1 MKKFMILAVSA
12 FVLAGTVQAKV
23 MPQKVQGIPYSETL
37 KKGVGKKIAP
47 AWEWDPNPAAPAL
60 PENEFTFDDIQSWT
74 GEGEN
79 RAALVIQWNDPRETH
94 AIVFGY
100 RWDGLATGA
109 DMIRAVVAANPRLY
123 GLIQYTNVSSPTDPL
138 GGYTINGFGWDAD
151 SNGEIEL
158 YDSGKDEYH
167 TAPDGLFIHPRGYN
181 PELGGS
187 SDYDYDNWKAVD
199 TNDLWKAGWYI
210 GYWSYWVKDS
220 ADSNFSYSGWGASGR
235 VLQDGSWD
243 GWNYANDMMASD
255 WKEFK
260 AAPSTIPEGAKT
272 EFESNGLY
280 FSLTDYESGKVK
292 LVNPSALTSIENPS
306 AYTGVIV
313 IPSEFVDE
321 EKTYTVTEIDADAFK
336 ESTVTSVTLPA
347 TIGKIGANAFAD
359 SSLSEIK
366 GAEGVDI
373 SASIKSLGA
382 YAFSGCQNLTA
393 FFLPGSLTAVP
404 EGLYKGCGLTSV
416 EIPETIVTLGAS
428 SFENNTS
435 LISLDIPASVTEI
448 GENAFAGCTALQTI
462 KVNSV
467 YPPAISENTFS
478 ESVYPV
484 ASLQIPSGFEDEYKA
499 KDGWKN
505 FTNIEFFN
513 IPVNNGDIFSTDNVT
528 YKVVITEDSESVKI
542 TYPKIDGKPTRDKIK
557 EANQLL
563 TGDIVIPEKIT
574 YMGKELEVT
583 EMNDSAFYYA
593 NNITSLIINA
603 KLTAIPNQAF
613 ANCEK
618 LASVTLPESVKS
630 IGEWAFSYAGL
641 ESIVLPEGLESLGS
655 RVFFQCQN
663 LTSVNIPTS
672 LKQIPTYCFS
682 YCKALTQLAFGDQVE
697 TIEGNAMQNCSALTS
712 VVLPKNLVKIADYTL
727 QNCSSLEMLEI
738 PESVTSIGSS
748 AFKGCSKL
756 VVSLPASL
764 ETLGTEALA
773 GVANET
779 IEIPET
785 ITALPNSLFSGNKNL
800 KVVQVSDNVTS
811 FGNSVFQ
818 NCAGLTMITVKNQEG
833 VQTYAEE
840 EISGISFPSK
850 LTSIGSYCF
859 QGCSAIT
866 SVEVPEGVTT
876 VGQSLF
882 YRCANL
888 EEVVLPNS
896 VKTLQ
901 SGMFQE
907 CKKLK
912 KLTLGSSITS
922 IPSNFVRDCND
933 LEWVIISGDE
943 ENAVAGKL
951 ELPET
956 VTTIASW
963 TFANCKKLTEVSIP
977 SKVTRLEMNT
987 FDGCEALAKVT
998 IPDGLTYIGNYVFR
1012 NTALTELEIP
1022 ASVTSMSYASD
1033 VVYGCPDIKV
1043 YICNAGAP
1051 QSISG
1056 NAWRVATGVYAPVMV
1071 PVGKKTEY
1079 EAANN
1084 WKNSQI
1090 SEPEAIVSFTGEET
1104 ENGSTEKADL
1114 SVEVNVEFD
1123 TALPERFRIV
1133 NEDLLM
1139 DEAEFELHWRLG
1151 EEIPSDSQNVR
1162 RFAEMTEAEEEGE
1175 VLGDDETDEDGDLF
1189 DDETADDDFEKVS
1202 LELNSEHKAVVS
1214 IDRPSKDT
1222 MLETKVHVIH
1232 TSGEYNSEITKIAVK
1247 GSGVQTGIEN
1257 IEVDSYEEGLYY
1269 DLNGLPVARPEKG
1282 IYINV
1287 RNGKAEKRNL

>member
-12 FVLAGTVQAKV
+12 LILAGAVHAKRV
-23 MPQKVQGIPYSETL
+23 PEKVQGVPYGETI
-37 KKGVGKKIAP
+37 KKEGAKKIAP
-47 AWEWDPNPAAPAL
+47 AWEWDPNPDAPAL
-60 PENEFTFDDIQSWT
+60 PENEFTFDDIQNWS

-79 RAALVIQWNDPRETH
+79 RAALVIQWNDDREKT
-94 AIVFGY
+94 ALVFGY
-100 RWDGLATGA
+100 RWSGLATGI
-109 DMIRAVVAANPRLY
+109 DMIRTVVANNPRLY
-123 GLIQYTNVSSPTDPL
+123 GLIQYTNVSSPVDPD

-151 SNGEIEL
+151 SDGEIQL
-158 YDSGKDEYH
+158 YDNGNFEYLDS
-167 TAPDGLFIHPRGYN
+167 PDGMFIHPRGYD
-181 PELGGS
+181 PDKGGS
-187 SDYDYDNWKAVD
+187 SDYDYDNWEAVD
-199 TNDLWKAGWYI
+199 KDDFWGAGWYLS
-210 GYWSYWVKDS
+210 YWSYWVKDS
-220 ADSNFSYSGWGASGR
+220 TEGNFSYSGWGASGR
-235 VLQDGSWD
+235 VLQNGSWD
-243 GWNYANDMMASD
+243 GWNFSLEMIPRD
-255 WKEFK
+255 WKEFQ

-272 EFESNGLY
+272 EFEVDGLS
-280 FSLTDYESGKVK
+280 FSLTDYQTGKVK
-292 LVNPSALTSIENPS
+292 LVNPSSLTTIENPS

-321 EKTYTVTEIDADAFK
+321 EKNYTVTEIDAEAFK
-336 ESTVTSVTLPA
+336 GSTVTSVTLPA

-373 SASIKSLGA
+373 SATIKSLGA
-382 YAFSGCQNLTA
+382 YAFSGCRNLTA
-393 FFLPGSLTAVP
+393 FFLPESLTSVP
-404 EGLYKGCGLTSV
+404 EGLYKGCGLSSV
-416 EIPETIVTLGAS
+416 EIPETIVSLGAS
-428 SFENNTS
+428 SFENNAS

-484 ASLQIPSGFEDEYKA
+484 AHLQIPTGFEEEYKV

-528 YKVVITEDSESVKI
+528 YNVVINEDSEYVKI
-542 TYPKIDGKPTRDKIK
+542 SYPKIDGKPTRDKIK

-593 NNITSLIINA
+593 DNVTSIIINA

-618 LASVTLPESVKS
+618 LTSVTLPETVKS
-630 IGEWAFSYAGL
+630 IGEYAFSYAGI
-641 ESIVLPEGLESLGS
+641 ESMVLPDGLESLGS

-663 LTSVNIPTS
+663 LTSVNIPAS
-672 LKQIPTYCFS
+672 LKQIPSYCFS
-682 YCKALTQLAFGDQVE
+682 YCRALTQLTFGDQVE

-712 VVLPKNLVKIADYTL
+712 VVLPRNLTKIADYTFS
-727 QNCSSLEMLEI
+727 NCASLETLII

-748 AFKGCSKL
+748 AFSGCSKL
-756 VVSLPASL
+756 VVKLPSSL
-764 ETLGTEALA
+764 ETLGATALS

-779 IEIPET
+779 IAIPET

-800 KVVQVSDNVTS
+800 KTVEISDNVTS

-818 NCAGLTMITVKNQEG
+818 NCTGLTTITIKTQEG
-833 VQTYAEE
+833 VQTFAEE
-840 EISGISFPSK
+840 EISGISFPSN
-850 LTSIGSYCF
+850 LTSIGGSCF
-859 QGCSAIT
+859 LGCAEIT
-866 SVEVPEGVTT
+866 SVVIPEGVTT

-882 YRCANL
+882 SKCANL
-888 EEVVLPNS
+888 EEAVLPNS

-912 KLTLGSSITS
+912 KLTLGSAITS
-922 IPSNFVRDCND
+922 IPQNFVRDCNE
-933 LEWVIISGDE
+933 LEWVLISGNE
-943 ENAVAGKL
+943 ENAVAGKM

-956 VTTIASW
+956 VTTIANW

-998 IPDGLTYIGNYVFR
+998 LPDGLTSIANYVFR

-1022 ASVTSMSYASD
+1022 ASVTSMNYSSD
-1033 VVYGCPDIKV
+1033 VVYGCPDVKV
-1043 YICNAGAP
+1043 YICNTDAP
-1051 QSISG
+1051 QSIGS

-1071 PVGKKTEY
+1071 PVGKKAEY
-1079 EAANN
+1079 EASNS
-1084 WKNSQI
+1084 WKNSLI
-1090 SEPEAIVSFTGEET
+1090 SEPEAAVSFTGEEI
-1104 ENGSTEKADL
+1104 ENESTEKADL
-1114 SVEVNVEFD
+1114 SVEVNAEFD
-1123 TALPERFRIV
+1123 AALPERFRKV

-1139 DEAEFELHWRLG
+1139 DEAEFELYWRLG
-1151 EEIPSDSQNVR
+1151 EEISSDSQDLR
-1162 RFAEMTEAEEEGE
+1162 RVAEMNFSEEEDQLPAEEE
-1175 VLGDDETDEDGDLF
+1175 TP
-1189 DDETADDDFEKVS
+1189 DDDFEKVS

-1222 MLETKVHVIH
+1222 MLETKVHAAHI
-1232 TSGEYNSEITKIAVK
+1232 SGEYASEIMKIAVK
-1247 GSGVQTGIEN
+1247 GSGVETGIEESEIYN
-1257 IEVDSYEEGLYY
+1257 DSSDCYY
-1269 DLNGLPVARPEKG
+1269 DLNGLKVTNPEKG
-1282 IYINV
+1282 IYIRV
-1287 RNGKAEKRNL
+1287 KNGKVEKKNL